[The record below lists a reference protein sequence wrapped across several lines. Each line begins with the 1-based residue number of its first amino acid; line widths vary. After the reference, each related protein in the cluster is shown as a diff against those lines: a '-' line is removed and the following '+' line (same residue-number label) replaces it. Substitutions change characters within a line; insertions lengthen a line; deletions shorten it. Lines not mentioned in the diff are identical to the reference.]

1 MSISGRRTITGS
13 NSPTNNRRTT
23 VASPVSSSFTPL
35 AASPTNGKRMTVATL
50 SVGKRSTVRSSTRAS
65 VLAESLQR
73 LQRRGTVKVFE
84 EVTEEVKVPEP
95 VFLNL
100 SYMFLT
106 RGQLRRLDLDMS
118 EDTWTAR
125 LDYHYVAK
133 QTHKIAEQFSMDFI
147 VGAPGEEVV
156 NAAVT
161 VSRLDRHNEY
171 DVVLTVNDVVV
182 PYVQEDC
189 DDQALEVVGKPVP
202 GVHIPPP
209 AVAPVKRG
217 TVTTVTTVSGEENPI
232 EVTRKSRRK
241 LTTQFD
247 IPEEGLES
255 VSEFGV
261 ARGRGKSRSSSS
273 GMSKRSS
280 SSTSSSSSDSS
291 TKADAMARRGS
302 IQDRLSF
309 VNARPSF
316 LRRMSAASRR
326 SSVASAVS
334 FVSRASAISQ
344 WGNRS
349 SFGGARGSIVVS
361 ESALLQELAND
372 TMVEIRLLQEATKRL
387 SASFAEVTSE
397 HSNVSASID
406 KFLETATSGWEAHL
420 EDKLTAAVDETYRS
434 AIALPLTEL
443 TFATAQLRSG
453 TVRAC

>member
-1 MSISGRRTITGS
+1 MSSPFTPLDV
-13 NSPTNNRRTT
+13 SPTN
-23 VASPVSSSFTPL
+23 S
-35 AASPTNGKRMTVATL
+35 KRMTVATTL
-50 SVGKRSTVRSSTRAS
+50 FGKRSTVRSSTRAS
-65 VLAESLQR
+65 ALAESLQR
-73 LQRRGTVKVFE
+73 LQRRGTAMFFE
-84 EVTEEVKVPEP
+84 DVTEEEKVPEP

-100 SYMFLT
+100 CYMFLT

-133 QTHKIAEQFSMDFI
+133 QTHKIAEHFSMNFL
-147 VGAPGEEVV
+147 VEAPGEEVV

-161 VSRLDRHNEY
+161 VSRLGRHNEY

-182 PYVQEDC
+182 PCVQEGSE
-189 DDQALEVVGKPVP
+189 DQALEVVGKPVP
-202 GVHIPPP
+202 GVLIPPP

-217 TVTTVTTVSGEENPI
+217 TVASVLSTVSADQNPT

-255 VSEFGV
+255 VSELGV

-280 SSTSSSSSDSS
+280 SSTSSSSSSDSS
-291 TKADAMARRGS
+291 TKADAMVRRS
-302 IQDRLSF
+302 SVQDRLSF

-316 LRRMSAASRR
+316 LRRMSVASRR

-372 TMVEIRLLQEATKRL
+372 TMVEIRVLQEATKRL

-406 KFLETATSGWEAHL
+406 KFLEKATSGWEAHL
-420 EDKLTAAVDETYRS
+420 EDTLTAAVDETYRS